1 MPRYSGFGRGE
12 DSKKEKKVRVAI
24 IQFRFLDEGEWHR
37 KRVLD
42 ADTTPWTKLWTL
54 IMLPGFAQWIMDA
67 LRGSVGVSMFVC
79 LFVCLSDPLLRKR
92 ASPVSESDRMRMF
105 SCIHSI
111 KVETSGKHKRRKEG
125 ITKLAYLRQKG
136 GETVYRLAEEYGNMG
151 PVQS

>member
-12 DSKKEKKVRVAI
+12 DSKKKKKKVRVAI

-79 LFVCLSDPLLRKR
+79 LSVCLS
-92 ASPVSESDRMRMF
+92 V
-105 SCIHSI
+105 
-111 KVETSGKHKRRKEG
+111 
-125 ITKLAYLRQKG
+125 
-136 GETVYRLAEEYGNMG
+136 RLS
-151 PVQS
+151 V